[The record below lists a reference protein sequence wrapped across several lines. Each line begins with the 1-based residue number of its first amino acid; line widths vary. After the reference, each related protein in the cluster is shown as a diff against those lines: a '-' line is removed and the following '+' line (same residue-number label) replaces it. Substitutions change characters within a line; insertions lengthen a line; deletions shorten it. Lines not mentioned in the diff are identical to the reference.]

1 MVDQLHMH
9 VWNEQNLSF
18 AMAKFLG
25 YDSANDEEEDKTVMT
40 IIVKVHA
47 RVKNMKVSVKVSV

>member
-25 YDSANDEEEDKTVMT
+25 YDSANDEEEDKTYDNNCEGT
-40 IIVKVHA
+40 